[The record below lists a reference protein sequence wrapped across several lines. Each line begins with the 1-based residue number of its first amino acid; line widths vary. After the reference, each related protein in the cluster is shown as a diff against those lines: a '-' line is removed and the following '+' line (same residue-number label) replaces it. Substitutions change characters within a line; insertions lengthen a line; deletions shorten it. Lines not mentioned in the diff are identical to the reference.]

1 MNIVSTIMQFLT
13 PMITNKIASSLGMN
27 NTLVNTAIGALLPA
41 ILAGL
46 AGKASTPAGAAALS
60 STLANQD
67 SNLLG
72 SFAGMLGGAGQ
83 NALINNGTSA
93 LSGLLGGSATNA
105 LSGALG
111 KFTGVDQK
119 SSGSLIGMLA
129 PVILG
134 QLAQTQKSSGLDAG
148 GLAKMLEGQKGNI
161 AAAIPP
167 GFSDLLKGSGLLDS
181 VTGSARTAAPVV
193 DAPRMPSVTPAPS
206 FNWIPWAVGAVAL
219 ATAFFVFGNKP
230 TPVAVTPAAKVT
242 TPASPAIVTPTVPTI
257 AANTEALDQAKKLIS
272 GLTSALG
279 GIKDEASAKAA
290 LPQLTSSSTA
300 LDMLAKLTGGL
311 APAAK
316 SPVIAMIEA
325 AVPQLKPLIEAALK
339 IPGAEAVLKPV
350 LDGIMSKMIGFSKA

>member
-27 NTLVNTAIGALLPA
+27 NTIVNTAIGALLPS

-46 AGKASTPAGAAALS
+46 VGKASTPAGAAALS

-83 NALINNGTSA
+83 NALVNNGTSA

-105 LSGALG
+105 LTGALG
-111 KFTGVDQK
+111 KFAGVDQK
-119 SSGSLIGMLA
+119 ASGSLIGMLT

-148 GLAKMLEGQKGNI
+148 GLAKMLDGQKGNI
-161 AAAIPP
+161 SAAIPS
-167 GFSDLLKGSGLLDS
+167 GFADLLKGSGLLDS
-181 VTGSARTAAPVV
+181 VGGTAKVATPSM
-193 DAPRMPSVTPAPS
+193 DAPRMPSVPAAPS

-219 ATAFFVFGNKP
+219 ATAFFVFGNK
-230 TPVAVTPAAKVT
+230 TAPVAVSPAAKVT
-242 TPASPAIVTPTVPTI
+242 TPATPTVVTPAVPAV

-272 GLTSALG
+272 GLTSTLG

-300 LDMLAKLTGGL
+300 LDMLTKLTGGL

-316 SPVIAMIEA
+316 SPVIAMVEA
-325 AVPQLKPLIEAALK
+325 AIPQLKPLIEAALK

-350 LDGIMSKMIGFSKA
+350 LEGIMTKMTGFSKV